1 MSKQFLHTNILNY
14 DSNTINW
21 SYYAKNVEKIHRY
34 LELAEDVPTGW
45 LHAPL
50 EAYDALFVHIE
61 KTAHEIRSFAD
72 VLIVIGV
79 GGSFLGARAVQDAL
93 TPYFGAH
100 HDGIEVIYVGQ
111 NMSGAYMKQ
120 LLENIENKSVY
131 VNVVSKSG
139 GTMEPALAF
148 RVLRQYM
155 ELHYG
160 EKAAERIIVTTDAKR
175 GLLKKIADASGYRQ
189 FVIPSNIGG
198 RFSVLTAAGLLPM
211 AVAGVDIYNLM
222 SGAKVAALEFKESR
236 LEYNEAY
243 RYAVLRH
250 ALYEQGYKIE
260 LLASFEPALNKFH
273 EWWKQLFGESEGKD
287 RKGLYPSTVNFPTDL
302 HAIGQFIQEGS
313 PILFETLLHFHE
325 IGDDLAVPY
334 DARNE
339 DGLNYL
345 TNRTFNEINAIS
357 KEGTARAHSEGNV
370 PVIQLELPKLDAYHI
385 GFLIYFFMKA
395 CTMSAYLLGVN
406 PFDQPGVETYKL
418 KMMELLQEQKAP
430 KYSEY

>member
-1 MSKQFLHTNILNY
+1 MSKQLLHTNILNY
-14 DSNTINW
+14 DLTSLDW
-21 SYYAKNVEKIHRY
+21 SSYTKIVERIHHY
-34 LELAEDVPTGW
+34 LEGAEDIPTGW

-50 EAYDALFVHIE
+50 QNQDALFIHIE
-61 KTAHEIRSFAD
+61 EIAHEIRSFAD

-111 NMSGAYMKQ
+111 NMSGAYIKQ

-148 RVLRQYM
+148 RVVRQYM
-155 ELHYG
+155 ELQYG
-160 EKAAERIIVTTDAKR
+160 EKVAERIIVTTDAER
-175 GLLKKIADASGYRQ
+175 GILKKIADSSGYRQ
-189 FVIPSNIGG
+189 LVIPSDIGG
-198 RFSVLTAAGLLPM
+198 RYSVLTAAGLLPI
-211 AVAGVDIYNLM
+211 AVAGIDIYNLM
-222 SGAKVAALEFKESR
+222 LGAKVAALEFKESQ
-236 LEYNEAY
+236 LEHNEAY

-250 ALYEQGYKIE
+250 VLYEQGYKIE

-273 EWWKQLFGESEGKD
+273 EWWKQLFGESEGKEK
-287 RKGLYPSTVNFPTDL
+287 KGLYPSTVNYSTDL
-302 HAIGQFIQEGS
+302 HSIGQFIQDGS

-325 IGDDLAVPY
+325 IDDDLTVPY
-334 DARNE
+334 DIRDE

-345 TNRTFNEINAIS
+345 ANRTFNEINAIS
-357 KEGTARAHSEGNV
+357 KEGTALAHSEGNV
-370 PVIQLELPKLDAYHI
+370 PVIQLELPKLDAYHV

-418 KMMELLQEQKAP
+418 KMIELLQKGKAP
-430 KYSEY
+430 N

>member
-1 MSKQFLHTNILNY
+1 MSKQLLHTNILNY
-14 DSNTINW
+14 DLTCIDW
-21 SYYAKNVEKIHRY
+21 ASYTKIVERIHQY
-34 LELAEDVPTGW
+34 IEGAEDVPTGW

-50 EAYDALFVHIE
+50 EEQGALFAHIE
-61 KTAHEIRSFAD
+61 EIANEIRSFAD

-93 TPYFGAH
+93 TPYFKAH
-100 HDGIEVIYVGQ
+100 QEGIEVIYVGQ
-111 NMSGAYMKQ
+111 NMSGAYIKQ

-155 ELHYG
+155 ELQYG
-160 EKAAERIIVTTDAKR
+160 EKAAERIIVTTDARK
-175 GLLKKIADASGYRQ
+175 GILKKMADSSGYRQ

-198 RFSVLTAAGLLPM
+198 RYSVLTAAGLLPM
-211 AVAGVDIYNLM
+211 AVAGVDIHSLM
-222 SGAKVAALEFKESR
+222 LGAKVAALEFKESQ
-236 LEYNEAY
+236 LEHNEAY

-273 EWWKQLFGESEGKD
+273 EWWKQLFGESEGKEK
-287 RKGLYPSTVNFPTDL
+287 KGLYPSTVNFSTDL

-325 IGDDLAVPY
+325 IDDDFAVPY
-334 DARNE
+334 DVRDE

-345 TNRTFNEINAIS
+345 ANRTFNEINAIS
-357 KEGTARAHSEGNV
+357 KEGTSLAHSEGNV
-370 PVIQLELPKLDAYHI
+370 PVIQLELPKLDAYHV

-418 KMMELLQEQKAP
+418 KMLELLQESKVF
-430 KYSEY
+430 K